1 MPSLIAQVSKARDD
15 FRMAMGRDP
24 THGELAASVG
34 ISVGRLKLI
43 LSASRE
49 PVSLDREL
57 LASTTDQRT
66 LADTLADERNQS
78 PDEWLESRMHR
89 QTLAKALITGKH
101 PILDAGE
108 HTVICSCYDLIEGRG
123 YPLSH
128 EEIAKRFG
136 KTADW
141 VEKVEARAMKK
152 LKGRPQLRNLLAT
165 RNVGS
170 EYMSPEEYSEYMT
183 RHDEGGEQRSMVGQR
198 W

>member
-66 LADTLADERNQS
+66 LADTLSDERNQS

-89 QTLAKALITGKH
+89 QTLAKALNTGKH
-101 PILDAGE
+101 PILDAEE
-108 HTVICSCYDLIEGRG
+108 HTVICSSYDLIEGRG

-128 EEIAKRFG
+128 EQIADRFD
-136 KTADW
+136 TTVDW
-141 VEKVEARAMKK
+141 VEQVEARAMRK

-170 EYMSPEEYSEYMT
+170 EYMRMEG
-183 RHDEGGEQRSMVGQR
+183 RAHDEEPQRESVGESVGGLG